1 MGRLQ
6 SMPHTPVFT
15 TEVPR
20 FNVVDAITPVG
31 TAPCAECRGP
41 IVDTYFEADK
51 GVICAACQTRVTA
64 APSESSKQH
73 IGRALAFG
81 IAAAIVSSAAY
92 FALLATTGREMTV
105 LILLVGFGVGKAVR
119 IGSRGRGGRRLQ
131 WLAVVLTYASVAATY
146 VPFVMKGYS
155 RQSMAVAET
164 FAIPSADARYFG
176 VAPTPVPAA
185 ATAPSLGSTALGF
198 GGLLLLALAAPLIEG
213 VNNVF
218 ALLFTLG
225 AMAQAWR
232 MNRST
237 ARVIT
242 GPYRVRANG
251 P

>member
-1 MGRLQ
+1 MA
-6 SMPHTPVFT
+6 

-51 GVICAACQTRVTA
+51 GVICAACQSRLTAGAAHANQGHLWRAVVLGVTA
-64 APSESSKQH
+64 AM
-73 IGRALAFG
+73 G
-81 IAAAIVSSAAY
+81 SAAVY
-92 FALLATTGREMTV
+92 FALLATIGREMTV
-105 LILLVGFGVGKAVR
+105 LLLILGFVVGKAVR
-119 IGSRGRGGRRLQ
+119 VGSGGRGGRRFQ
-131 WLAVVLTYASVAATY
+131 WLAVALTYLAVAATY

-164 FAIPSADARYFG
+164 FAMPTPDARYLG
-176 VAPTPVPAA
+176 VASTSLTATT
-185 ATAPSLGSTALGF
+185 TAPSLGSAALGF
-198 GGLLLLALAAPLIEG
+198 SGLLLLALAAPFLEG

-242 GPYRVRANG
+242 GPYRVRATG
-251 P
+251 S